1 MYRRSNT
8 AALGGMAGSFLYRK
22 ALNDIYNAVTKK
34 APAKFR
40 RANKSSISSGPPPRS
55 SRRSTRNVVSAQRRT
70 RGFEPQPTDN
80 WKIETLPQQTL
91 SQYQLRFP
99 PARFD
104 AQDLDYSYENGL
116 RGGPRV
122 HCKGVRLWMEVTNK
136 SALDIEVHFAFIQK
150 RSPTQGFAPNEFF
163 TNHRI
168 GESKTKAFLDG
179 NAQGYAEYQRY
190 MKINSDRYVVLDHKI
205 LDLGPQNTTSTQVG
219 EVANSPT
226 DLTGTQ
232 TISKKQANNRI
243 KQDKYF
249 KVNEVFQFDRPQN
262 SAPDKELIFLMW
274 YTARNIE
281 DFGKLGVT
289 DTNISMTSRYQ
300 LYYADMD

>member
-1 MYRRSNT
+1 MARTLPGYWR
-8 AALGGMAGSFLYRK
+8 AAGSVLGRR
-22 ALNDIYNAVTKK
+22 AINDLYNAFTKK
-34 APAKFR
+34 GPSR
-40 RANKSSISSGPPPRS
+40 YRQSYKSPSPSPPPPRS
-55 SRRSTRNVVSAQRRT
+55 TRRATRNVVSSQRRT
-70 RGFEPQPTDN
+70 RGFEPQPADN
-80 WKIETLPQQTL
+80 WTIEDLPQQTL

-99 PARFD
+99 PARFN
-104 AQDLDYSYENGL
+104 AEDLDYSYENGL
-116 RGGPRV
+116 RSGPRV

-136 SALDIEVHFAFIQK
+136 SSLDVEVHFAFIQK

-168 GESKTKAFLDG
+168 GESKTKGFADG
-179 NAQGYAEYQRY
+179 NAQGYADYQRY

-243 KQDKYF
+243 NHDKYY
-249 KVNEVFQFDRPQN
+249 KVNQVFQFDRPQN

-281 DFGKLGVT
+281 DFGKLG
-289 DTNISMTSRYQ
+289 TNANIKMNSRYQ